1 MATVRVYYSRTDQ
14 DYDDYNL
21 YVVPGI
27 QSGNVETNTVALFP
41 DFDEPELGKYLGMYP
56 WEKHSFTIENNL
68 GYVDIETNNATN
80 FGVYI
85 KRKDYQH
92 TYNRDSCTEA
102 EYNVCMYCNVTG
114 YVWHIETL
122 SGSTFYLQENSG
134 YVYKDTNYNVLLP
147 QRFEYSYDTNQTTYH
162 DSGLVD
168 EPVND
173 DGSGHLPE
181 GEHEL
186 IKNNAA
192 YILTYAKDL
201 YYDVVIPE
209 SHHNLVKTFQD
220 SGTELSFDELYMLYL
235 KGKTFDIGENMQLSL
250 SQSALDTVKAAAIV
264 ELEELIAGA
273 LYKLSEDIEAFDD
286 AAFLAGF
293 DDYKAARL
301 HQAGTCDGLK
311 AYLEAKAALE

>member
-14 DYDDYNL
+14 EYDDYNL
-21 YVVPGI
+21 YVVPGLE
-27 QSGNVETNTVALFP
+27 SGNVETNTVALFP
-41 DFDEPELGKYLGMYP
+41 EFNESELGRYLGMYP
-56 WEKHSFTIENNL
+56 WEKYSFTIEDDL

-92 TYNRDSCTEA
+92 TYNRDACTEA
-102 EYNVCMYCNVTG
+102 DFNVCMYCNVTG

-122 SGSTFYLQENSG
+122 SGSNFYLQENSK
-134 YVYKDTNYNVLLP
+134 YVYRDTNYNVLLP
-147 QRFEYSYDTNQTTYH
+147 QKFEYSYDTNQTTYH

-192 YILTYAKDL
+192 YILTYAKGL

-220 SGTELSFDELYMLYL
+220 SGTELSFDDLYMLYL

-250 SQSALDTVKAAAIV
+250 SQSALDSVKAAAIV

-293 DDYKAARL
+293 DEYKAARL